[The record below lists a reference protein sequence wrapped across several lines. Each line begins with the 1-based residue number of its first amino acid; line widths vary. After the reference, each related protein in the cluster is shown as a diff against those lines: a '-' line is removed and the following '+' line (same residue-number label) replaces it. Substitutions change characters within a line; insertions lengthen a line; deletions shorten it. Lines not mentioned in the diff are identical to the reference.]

1 MKDKLSTAQ
10 KENSELQA
18 KQDDMQYDLQKATKQ
33 FEKLIKKLNETHV
46 QAMSGGQPTTSKIQE
61 KCVGFDETYL
71 VV

>member
-1 MKDKLSTAQ
+1 MKDKFSTAQ

-61 KCVGFDETYL
+61 KCVGFDETFL